1 MSIRVKIDSI
11 PYEKREK
18 MSVDLQ
24 LKMDA
29 SKYSSFGKAQFFDAY
44 EVDGDEIAIPFAYA
58 VCVLGIVKPKT
69 ENYTK
74 FDLKFT
80 GSLREPQKIV
90 KDEAISNLNKHGAA
104 LISCYPGFGKTLTSI
119 YIASRVRLRT
129 IVIVNKVPLME
140 QWVEAI
146 ENLCPDA
153 KVDIAKPTSGFPS
166 DCDFVIMN
174 AINVSKFPKS
184 SFNSYGTLIVD
195 ESHLI
200 MSKVLSQCMFRIHPK
215 YVIGLS
221 ATPYR
226 PDGLNKLMDL
236 FFTEHKIVRKLIC
249 PHIVYKV
256 NTGFTPTMELNASG
270 KVDWGKV
277 LESQCINDSR
287 NNMIVDIIMRHP
299 DRNFIVISKRTEQS
313 RYIHDRLKDMGESVT
328 ILVGSGSAYDKDARI
343 LVGNIQKVGVGFNHP
358 KLNAMI
364 LASDVEEYFIQYLGR
379 TMRVDERD
387 PNFIKPIVFDL
398 LDNNGILKKHF
409 ATRRSTYLEVGGEI
423 KEYKIDF

>member
-18 MSVDLQ
+18 LSVELQ

-44 EVDGDEIAIPFAYA
+44 EVDGDDIAIPFAYA
-58 VCVLGIVKPKT
+58 TGKLGLAKPKT
-69 ENYTK
+69 ENYQK
-74 FDLKFT
+74 FQANFT
-80 GSLREPQKIV
+80 GTLREPQKIV
-90 KDEAISNLNKHGAA
+90 KDEAIKNLNKHGAA

-119 YIASRVRLRT
+119 YIASKIRLRT
-129 IVIVNKVPLME
+129 IVIVNKLALME

-146 ENLCPDA
+146 ENLCPEA
-153 KVDIAKPTSGFPS
+153 KVDIAKPKYAFPDS
-166 DCDFVIMN
+166 DFVIIN
-174 AINVSKFPKS
+174 AINVSKFPRD
-184 SFNSYGTLIVD
+184 SFNGYGTLIID

-236 FFTEHKIVRKLIC
+236 FFTEFKIVRKLWC
-249 PHIVYKV
+249 PHTVYKL
-256 NTGFTPTMELNASG
+256 NTGFVPTMELNASG

-277 LESQCINDSR
+277 LESQCINDDR
-287 NNMIVDIIMRHP
+287 NNMIVDIILRHP

-313 RYIHDRLKDMGESVT
+313 RYIHDRLKALGETVT
-328 ILVGSGSAYDKDARI
+328 ILVGSGTVYDKSARI

-358 KLNAMI
+358 DRNALI

-379 TMRVDERD
+379 TMRIDERD

-409 ATRRSTYLEVGGEI
+409 ATRRATYLEVGGEI
-423 KEYKIDF
+423 KEYKI